1 MKKFNTFKLLEGFE
15 HNLKVTQGKGY
26 TPKHKPGYFLVKFLD
41 EDSPQNKF
49 GHSYFGNNKFLK
61 RFSEIIGAELVNRNE
76 QPNDLTEY
84 LAFRTEPG
92 NEIECMKKAETYDFV
107 MDTDLYDEK
116 YYIIFQL
123 FENINDELE
132 DYYEFNMMS
141 DADLNKKLDGIE
153 DIIKE
158 IRKNI

>member
-1 MKKFNTFKLLEGFE
+1 MRKFKTFKLSEGFE
-15 HNLKVTQGKGY
+15 HNLKVVKEKGY
-26 TPKHKPGYFLVKFLD
+26 TPKYKPGYFLVRFLD
-41 EDSPQNKF
+41 EDSPENKF
-49 GHSYFGNNKFLK
+49 GHSYTSNNKFLK

-107 MDTDLYDEK
+107 LDTELYDEK
-116 YYIIFQL
+116 YYIIFKL
-123 FENINDELE
+123 FDNINDEME

-141 DADLNKKLDGIE
+141 DADLNKKLDNIE

-158 IRKNI
+158 IRKII